1 MGVVTV
7 VAGLNMTPEETQAA
21 DLIDIALACCTAH
34 AHQEAPLLTRAWQ
47 AIQDLPPAIVKS
59 LLPDLPDR
67 LQFEHLMA
75 AGANESAAMRL
86 TGSKLGYM
94 TSRSPDGIHLTTI
107 IGPGIEELALA
118 GETFVLSLCAALL
131 TALGTK
137 TVAGFQVARSA
148 LARLN

>member
-1 MGVVTV
+1 
-7 VAGLNMTPEETQAA
+7 MTLAEPLAT
-21 DLIDIALACCTAH
+21 DLVDIALACCAAH
-34 AHQEAPLLTRAWQ
+34 PHQEMSLLNRTWQ
-47 AIQDLPPAIVKS
+47 AIQDLPPVIVNS

-75 AGANESAAMRL
+75 AGASESAAMRM

-131 TALGTK
+131 TALGTR
-137 TVAGFQVARSA
+137 TVAGVQVGRPA